1 MTFVLVLGIVLF
13 IGGAYLLIDLITLP
27 ARQRRA
33 SIGRATFY
41 AGAGELAAGGPSPF
55 RDRAVSPAVQKLAD
69 AVVRVT
75 PRAAVD
81 SIGQRLLTGGLAH
94 RFSPTVFLALKGAMG
109 IAGFALGVLAGGSS
123 GGAFRAVFLGAAFGA
138 AFFILPDR
146 ILAGRIRSRQESIES
161 NLPDALDLIAISV
174 EAGLSL
180 DGAFGEIVD
189 HMQGPLA
196 DELAQTLAEIRVGE
210 NRSDALRRLA
220 ERVDLPAMTTLTR
233 AIIQSDQL
241 GVSLGR
247 ILRIQAR
254 DTRLQRQQAAEE
266 RANKMPVKMLFPT
279 LIFIFPA
286 LFIIVLGPALITLFD
301 VL

>member
-13 IGGAYLLIDLITLP
+13 IGGVYLLINVVTLP

-33 SIGRATFY
+33 SIGRATYY
-41 AGAGELAAGGPSPF
+41 AGGELAAGGPVAF
-55 RDRAVSPAVQKLAD
+55 RDRAVSPAVQKLAE
-69 AVVRVT
+69 AVERIT
-75 PRAAVD
+75 PRAAVN
-81 SIGQRLLTGGLAH
+81 SIDQRLLTAGLSY
-94 RFSPTVFLALKGAMG
+94 RLSPSAFLAIKGAMG
-109 IAGFALGVLAGGSS
+109 IAGFALGVLAGGAI
-123 GGAFRAVFLGAAFGA
+123 GGTFRALFLGAAFGA

-146 ILAGRIRSRQESIES
+146 VLAGRIRKRQESIES
-161 NLPDALDLIAISV
+161 NLPDALDLVAISV

-180 DGAFGEIVD
+180 DGAFGEIID
-189 HMQGPLA
+189 HMEGPLA
-196 DELAQTLAEIRVGE
+196 DELAQTLTEIRVGE
-210 NRSDALRRLA
+210 NRADALRRLA
-220 ERVDLPAMTTLTR
+220 ERVDLPSMTTLTR

-254 DTRLQRQQAAEE
+254 DTRLRRQAAAEE
-266 RANKMPVKMLFPT
+266 QANKMPVKMLFPT